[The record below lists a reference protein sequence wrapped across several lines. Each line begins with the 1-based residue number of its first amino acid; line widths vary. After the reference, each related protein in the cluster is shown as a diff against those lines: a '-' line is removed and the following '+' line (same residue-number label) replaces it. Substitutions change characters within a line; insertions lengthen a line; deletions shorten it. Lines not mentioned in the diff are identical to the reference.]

1 MAERRLVG
9 RPAAQG
15 FAAGPLA
22 PLRGAVKPAE
32 RVAGTPEEERERLS
46 VAIAEALGQLEAL
59 LGAAEGDGADI
70 LAFQVA
76 MLEDPE
82 LADPAFAALADGGP
96 AEAAWGAALGR
107 QIADYESS
115 GDSHFRARASDIADI
130 RDRVFAALAGADP
143 EGTNA
148 PGSIVLAR
156 DLSPSRFLSTDW
168 SRGGAIA
175 LTAGSAHGHVATL
188 ARARGVPMI
197 VGLGIDPE
205 AAPAGALA
213 LVDGADATLWL
224 DPAPATRAAFE
235 ARAARSGAAAAS
247 AAAYLTKPARTKDGA
262 AVAVLINVASP
273 LELDGLDPAICDGV
287 GLVRTE
293 FLFEGRREPPG
304 EDAQF
309 ETYARIVSWAAGR
322 PVTIR
327 SLDAG
332 GDKPI
337 PGLTL
342 DGEANPFLGLRG
354 VRLSLA
360 RPDVFRAQLR
370 ALCRAAA
377 LGPVEVMLPMVAL
390 ADELSQAAAWLD
402 EEYAALR
409 ALGRAARRP
418 SLGIMVE
425 TPAAA
430 IAPDLF
436 DADFYSIGSND
447 LTQYVLAAARDSEA
461 VAALYD
467 PAHPAVLRLIAGVAA
482 HGAARGRKVSLC
494 GDAGGDP
501 RLVGR
506 LLGAGLRA
514 LSVAPSAVA
523 AVKQAIAGVD
533 LSDAPL

>member
-9 RPAAQG
+9 RPAAGG
-15 FAAGPLA
+15 FACGPLA
-22 PLRGAVKPAE
+22 PSGRRVAAAV
-32 RVAGTPEEERERLS
+32 RVAGTPDEERARLS
-46 VAIAEALGQLEAL
+46 AAIAAALGQLEAL
-59 LGAAEGDGADI
+59 LGEAEGDGADI

-82 LADPAFAALADGGP
+82 LADPAFVALDRGGA
-96 AEAAWGAALGR
+96 AEAAWDAALAR
-107 QIADYESS
+107 QLADYEAS
-115 GDSHFRARASDIADI
+115 DNPHFRARASDIADI
-130 RDRVFAALAGADP
+130 RDRVLATLAGAAPDAAV
-143 EGTNA
+143 A

-156 DLSPSRFLSTDW
+156 DLSPSRFLATDW

-175 LTAGSAHGHVATL
+175 LSAGSAHGHVATL

-197 VGLGIDPE
+197 VGLGVEPE
-205 AAPAGALA
+205 TAEAGALA
-213 LVDGADATLWL
+213 LIDGAQATLWL

-235 ARAARSGAAAAS
+235 ARASAASAAS
-247 AAAYLTKPARTKDGA
+247 AAAATYLTKPARTQDG
-262 AVAVLINVASP
+262 VSIAVLMNVASP
-273 LELDGLDPAICDGV
+273 SDLDGLDPAICDGV

-293 FLFEGRREPPG
+293 FLFEGRREPPD

-309 ETYARIVSWAAGR
+309 EVYARIANWAAGR

-327 SLDAG
+327 TLDAG

-360 RPDVFRAQLR
+360 RPDVFRPQLR

-390 ADELSQAAAWLD
+390 AEELTQAAAWLD
-402 EEYAALR
+402 EEYTALR
-409 ALGRAARRP
+409 ASGVAARRP
-418 SLGIMVE
+418 ALGIMVE

-430 IAPDLF
+430 IAPDLI

-467 PAHPAVLRLIAGVAA
+467 PSHPAVLRLIAGVAA
-482 HGAARGRKVSLC
+482 HGAARARKVSLC

-501 RLVGR
+501 RRVES
-506 LLGAGLRA
+506 LLRAGLRA
-514 LSVAPSAVA
+514 LSVAPSAIA
-523 AVKQAIAGVD
+523 TVKQAIAAVD
-533 LSDAPL
+533 LSDERR